1 MSKPYQET
9 IKLDRNQTQDQD
21 TEPEALIHPSSLVP
35 GTYQLM
41 IAQEL
46 DFDGTRQL
54 VKQRRA
60 TVKVEAAGW
69 LMIIFFVWARFI
81 QKMTGSRIAFHLL
94 RDASDASEGRS
105 M

>member
-46 DFDGTRQL
+46 DFDGVRSPQPL
-54 VKQRRA
+54 CV
-60 TVKVEAAGW
+60 
-69 LMIIFFVWARFI
+69 
-81 QKMTGSRIAFHLL
+81 SDCLL
-94 RDASDASEGRS
+94 IPLYTWTL
-105 M
+105 